1 MFLTK
6 STSRMSSQDGD
17 ITLVT
22 NPEDS
27 VHVLLR
33 PGSVLLAPDAC
44 WGCSPSWLFSG
55 TGAKSG
61 DALLLLLGC
70 CCATAL
76 AAMLEMP
83 ATAAGTAVAASAR
96 EPE

>member
-1 MFLTK
+1 MRHIRC
-6 STSRMSSQDGD
+6 TSGPSSQDED
-17 ITLVT
+17 FTFVT

-33 PGSVLLAPDAC
+33 PGSLLLASDAC
-44 WGCSPSWLFSG
+44 LGCSLSWLFSG

-70 CCATAL
+70 CCLTAL
-76 AAMLEMP
+76 AAMPETP
-83 ATAAGTAVAASAR
+83 ATAAGTAAAASAR

>member
-1 MFLTK
+1 MHQLK
-6 STSRMSSQDGD
+6 CIQCMSKQDGD
-17 ITLVT
+17 LTLVT

-33 PGSVLLAPDAC
+33 PGSLLLAPDAC

-55 TGAKSG
+55 TGARSG

-76 AAMLEMP
+76 AAMPEMP
-83 ATAAGTAVAASAR
+83 ATAAGRAAAASAR